1 MLVFEN
7 GCYNCAHSDV
17 CEKRRQFDEIQRK
30 LKALEISLTGSDEV
44 ELAHLEE
51 INWMIFKVN
60 CTYHNWAHLK
70 GEA

>member
-7 GCYNCAHSDV
+7 SCYNCAHSDV
-17 CEKRRQFDEIQRK
+17 CEKRKQFEEIHRK
-30 LKALEISLTGSDEV
+30 LKALEISLAGSDNV
-44 ELAHLEE
+44 ELKHLEE

-60 CTYHNWAHLK
+60 CAYHNWAHLK

>member
-17 CEKRRQFDEIQRK
+17 CEKRKQFDEIQRK
-30 LKALEISLTGSDEV
+30 VKALEISLAGSDEV

-51 INWMIFKVN
+51 INWMIFKVS
-60 CTYHNWAHLK
+60 CAYHNWAHLK